1 MNNKVASA
9 FCAVVLQLSLG
20 TVSAQTSPASISD
33 GFKRAFKSD
42 PTRLA
47 LITKI
52 ERSVAIVFVPGILGS
67 RLTSKSRGVIWGGN
81 GLPDS
86 AALILPSALIDETAE
101 SDIQASLLD
110 SYFGDQ
116 YGESFAK
123 VKSVAAALRIKAVAC
138 GYDWRR
144 DIRSSAR
151 DVERCIQREL
161 GAERHTLIFVSHSMG
176 ALVTA
181 VWNKKHEGREY
192 SNQHLVGGLA
202 LLGAPLG
209 GSCEI
214 IRMINSG
221 YVQPIKNTL
230 PDSRFEYEVEKVESW
245 FKSGINGMT
254 SFLTDGIRG
263 AALSWPG
270 AFGLSPKPA
279 AIDTDRN
286 CVLLRAG
293 TGDTDPNLISYFEP
307 EFWASPTGRD
317 LLNQL
322 TPSATFPLVLKKAH
336 EFRRSFTFTQPKAPL
351 YAYYSTFW
359 RTPEAA
365 LSRKNSRL
373 ALSGEWDEVDGDGR
387 VPLIAARPN
396 ITWLSDFQNVYSVH
410 GALPKDKA
418 FQERFLEQRLPSL
431 VSALTS
437 YRMVEELGRGPDVLQ
452 RYVAAFGPVPLPND
466 FWGAIEAKKQSDNR
480 PKSQLAIDVLSSMN
494 QFRSLLCSSF
504 AKCVGFSTA
513 RRVTAMTSPNAV
525 QDREVLA
532 TFGGAI
538 ASANTSDFERTQTH
552 AQIGLAHA
560 RLGNPVM
567 AMPSLSRASRELEEQ
582 LPNLDLSEKGKKD
595 LADLQNVV
603 DRNLAVSLRESGQCL
618 DAKEVLTMLNLR
630 TRKYRGDMNMKC
642 FDRELGHYKALSA
655 Y

>member
-1 MNNKVASA
+1 MNNKVALV
-9 FCAVVLQLSLG
+9 FCAVALQLSLS
-20 TVSAQTSPASISD
+20 TSSAQTSPELISE
-33 GFKRAFKSD
+33 GFKRAFRSD
-42 PTRLA
+42 PARLA

-67 RLTSKSRGVIWGGN
+67 RLTSKSQGVIWGGN

-86 AALILPSALIDETAE
+86 AALVLPSELIDETAE

-123 VKSVAAALRIKAVAC
+123 VQSVAAALRVKAVAC

-151 DVERCIQREL
+151 DIERCIQREL
-161 GAERHTLIFVSHSMG
+161 GAERYTLIFVSHSMG

-181 VWNKKHEGREY
+181 VWNQKHEGREY
-192 SNQHLVGGLA
+192 SKQHLVGGLA

-230 PDSRFEYEVEKVESW
+230 PDSRFEYEIEKVESW

-270 AFGLSPKPA
+270 AFGLSPRPA

-307 EFWASPTGRD
+307 KFWASPTAQD

-322 TPSATFPLVLKKAH
+322 TPSATFPFVLKKAQ
-336 EFRRSFTFTQPKAPL
+336 EFRSTFSFTQPKAPL

-373 ALSGEWDEVDGDGR
+373 ALSGEWDEVEGDGR

-396 ITWLSDFQNVYSVH
+396 IAWLADFQNVYSVH
-410 GALPKDKA
+410 GALPKDKV
-418 FQERFLEQRLPSL
+418 FQEMFLEKRLPAL
-431 VSALTS
+431 IKALTS
-437 YRMVEELGRGPDVLQ
+437 YRMVEELGRGPEVLK
-452 RYVAAFGPVPLPND
+452 RYAAAMGPVPLPND
-466 FWGAIEAKKQSDNR
+466 FWGAIEAKGQSESR
-480 PKSQLAIDVLSSMN
+480 PKSQLAIDILSSIN
-494 QFRSLLCSSF
+494 QFRSSLCSSST
-504 AKCVGFSTA
+504 KCVGFSTA
-513 RRVTAMTSPNAV
+513 RRSAGLISASAV
-525 QDREVLA
+525 QDRQVLK

-538 ASANTSDFERTQTH
+538 ASANTSDFERTQTY

-582 LPNLDLSEKGKKD
+582 LPNLDFSERGKKD
-595 LADLQNVV
+595 LVDLQNVV

-618 DAKEVLTMLNLR
+618 DAKEVLTILNLR
-630 TRKYRGDMNMKC
+630 TQKYRGDMNMKC
-642 FDRELGHYKALSA
+642 FDRDLGHYKALSA